1 MIIDGINGFLN
12 FINGLINGASKLHS
26 SLAWLADCTLPTLQH
41 IILDRVGPKSVSGGS
56 TGADSMYG
64 YAEGG
69 FPDRADIFFANE
81 DGIPELVGRIGSQT
95 TVANQEQI
103 IEGIKRGVME
113 AMAAVDSGGDINLN
127 QTIELDGES
136 IYRNQQK
143 IKKNRGYNFGLEGID

>member
-1 MIIDGINGFLN
+1 M
-12 FINGLINGASKLHS
+12 
-26 SLAWLADCTLPTLQH
+26 
-41 IILDRVGPKSVSGGS
+41 
-56 TGADSMYG
+56 
-64 YAEGG
+64 
-69 FPDRADIFFANE
+69 
-81 DGIPELVGRIGSQT
+81 VGRIGSQT

-127 QTIELDGES
+127 QTIELDGEP